1 MAKNIV
7 LCCDGTNNEITGD
20 STNVLRLFRTLIR
33 DERQIAYYDAGVGTL
48 ADPAAITR
56 TRKLISRK
64 LDSALGLTVHENF
77 CEAYRFLAR
86 TYQPDDRIFLFGFS
100 RGAYTLR
107 ALAGA
112 IHFLGLVRPEL
123 EGLAS
128 LAWAVYADD
137 DQSLPVGQRF
147 GGGRRF
153 RKAFSV
159 DPSPTLHFVGVWDT
173 VSSFGFFWN
182 FRTLPFTANNPS
194 IVHARHALAMDERR
208 GAFDANLFRPESV
221 AQHAS
226 FKQVW
231 FAGVHSDVGG
241 GYPEKEGTLSKV
253 LLIWMLR
260 EAVAHGLLTD
270 PAAEARYLSD
280 PQRFPADPLGPIHD
294 SVQGVWKC
302 AEWLPRKVW
311 NDTQRKMTWVAPNFG
326 QRRSIKDP
334 AVLHRSVIDRM
345 TDPGA
350 DYHPPNLPANY
361 TIED

>member
-1 MAKNIV
+1 MPRNIV

-20 STNVLRLFRTLIR
+20 STNVLRLFRTLVR
-33 DERQIAYYDAGVGTL
+33 DDRQIAYYDAGVGTL

-64 LDSALGLTVHENF
+64 LDSALGLTVRENF

-86 TYQPDDRIFLFGFS
+86 TYQPGDRIFLFGFS
-100 RGAYTLR
+100 RGAYTVR

-147 GGGRRF
+147 GGGNRF
-153 RKAFSV
+153 KRAFSI
-159 DPSPTLHFVGVWDT
+159 DPSPDVHFTGVWDT

-182 FRTLPFTANNPS
+182 FRTLPFTADNPS
-194 IVHARHALAMDERR
+194 LVHVRHALAIDERR
-208 GAFDANLFRPESV
+208 GAFGANLFRPESP

-241 GYPEKEGTLSKV
+241 GYLEKGGALSKV
-253 LLIWMLR
+253 SLVWMLR
-260 EAVAHGLLTD
+260 EAAALGLLTD
-270 PAAEARYLSD
+270 ADAREQHLSD
-280 PQRFPADPLGPIHD
+280 PKRFPADPLGPIHE
-294 SVQGVWKC
+294 SLQGVWKL

-311 NDTQRKMTWVAPNFG
+311 NRTKRKMAWVGPNRG
-326 QRRSIKDP
+326 TRRSIADLS
-334 AVLHRSVIDRM
+334 VLHKSVIDRM
-345 TDPGA
+345 SDSGA
-350 DYHPPNLPANY
+350 EYRPPNLPANY
-361 TIED
+361 TTEE